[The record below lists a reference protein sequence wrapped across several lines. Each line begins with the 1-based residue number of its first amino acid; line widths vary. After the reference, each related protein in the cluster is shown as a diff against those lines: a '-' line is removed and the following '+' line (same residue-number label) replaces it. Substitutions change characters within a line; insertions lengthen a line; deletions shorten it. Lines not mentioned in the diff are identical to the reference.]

1 MNKRLVLGVAS
12 LLLVCGSTGCE
23 QGLQE
28 SYVEGFR
35 EGHLRGYEEGLREG
49 YKKGLGGGYQG
60 GKFFFYYVPFAVQ
73 QYGVSKLEGC
83 LGRWNWVEGAYKA
96 GSFDCGEMSA
106 FLEWY
111 LENEGWNT
119 VIVVGDT
126 PSGSGRHAWLLVETS
141 EEGWMP
147 VEATQWEVVYWDS
160 PLFDAYWDYEYK
172 FEDIQE
178 ALSYDA
184 SGFIWWS

>member
-1 MNKRLVLGVAS
+1 
-12 LLLVCGSTGCE
+12 
-23 QGLQE
+23 
-28 SYVEGFR
+28 
-35 EGHLRGYEEGLREG
+35 LRDGGYLEGYEEGLREG
-49 YKKGLGGGYQG
+49 YQKGLGGGYQG
-60 GKFFFYYVPFAVQ
+60 GKFFFYYAPLMEQ
-73 QYGVSKLEGC
+73 QYGVSELEEC
-83 LGRWNWVEGAYKA
+83 LSRWNWVEGTYKA

-184 SGFIWWS
+184 SGFVWWS